1 MLSEGRVR
9 QIHTYTLH
17 FPPAVINISHHRY
30 PSVILIPLFLCLF
43 LSFSGYQPASR
54 RKQHPSRA
62 ASYTS
67 PRTFSRQHPISQ
79 WIFKNI
85 HIYTTRIT
93 QRWSSILFTRFQ
105 RSSLAER
112 GRWKEWKEIFF
123 PDSKLE
129 KPSAGEKSRC
139 RTCTEACHSPFK
151 LVVLKNMQVVIRFD
165 SHKQIIEYQ
174 FMEQAF
180 W

>member
-17 FPPAVINISHHRY
+17 FPPAVINISRHRY

-43 LSFSGYQPASR
+43 SLPLDTNWLRGESSIRPETLRTPPHG
-54 RKQHPSRA
+54 PS
-62 ASYTS
+62 
-67 PRTFSRQHPISQ
+67 HV
-79 WIFKNI
+79 NI
-85 HIYTTRIT
+85 QFLNEFLKIYTTLESPKDDQDLIIFGRFISILFT
-93 QRWSSILFTRFQ
+93 SILFTRFQ

-112 GRWKEWKEIFF
+112 GRWKEIFF

-139 RTCTEACHSPFK
+139 CTCTEACHSPF
-151 LVVLKNMQVVIRFD
+151 
-165 SHKQIIEYQ
+165 E
-174 FMEQAF
+174 
-180 W
+180 